1 MTGDYLKK
9 SNTAFMRE
17 CWKYN
22 LKPIAYC
29 AFYAFWLVTLA
40 IITTKNAPRVH
51 ECTENAKRI

>member
-1 MTGDYLKK
+1 
-9 SNTAFMRE
+9 MRE